1 LFSLAQ
7 SIYKLCLDSQVTVIR
22 FHPRPVNCT
31 VHSFNMQTT
40 LALAALAAVAYAI
53 PQGVTGVIA
62 PSAAPPAGFSSS
74 YNGQFEISIYKTSKR
89 DLEVVC
95 CTPRSLLT
103 LTNMHQRQ
111 STCGQAG
118 YLTLTLAG
126 GQLKDAVGRTGYIA
140 ANYQFQF
147 DAPPQTGA
155 IYTSG
160 FSVGSNG
167 SLALGGSAVFYECL
181 SGTFY
186 NLYDR
191 NWAAQCEPILI
202 GIVPCSSSGA
212 VTQAS
217 DGQPA
222 GTTILPVTQIT
233 DGQPQGKS
241 AVPVPVSEFTDGQP
255 QVVTAMP
262 KPVTQISDGQ
272 VQAPTGKP
280 VTQISDGQVQAPTA
294 TPGKPVSQ
302 ISDGQVQAPTATGKP
317 VTQISDGQVQAPTS
331 APVVTQ
337 ISDGQPQAPSATAPV
352 VTQISDGQPQAPS
365 ATAPVVTQ
373 ISDGQPQAPTSSP
386 VAVVTQI
393 SDGQIQATGAAN
405 ATKSPAP
412 FTGAGNAL
420 VASSFAALVMGA
432 AAVLLL

>member
-1 LFSLAQ
+1 VLPPYTRSSALHKSLPASPFPEALFSLAQ

-62 PSAAPPAGFSSS
+62 PSDPSPAGFSSS

-95 CTPRSLLT
+95 CSPRSLLT
-103 LTNMHQRQ
+103 LTNMYQRQ

-155 IYTSG
+155 IYTAG

-167 SLALGGSAVFYECL
+167 SLALGGSAVFWECL

-191 NWAAQCEPILI
+191 NWAAQCQPILI
-202 GIVPCSSSGA
+202 GIVPCTGSSGA

-255 QVVTAMP
+255 QVVTVMP

-294 TPGKPVSQ
+294 T
-302 ISDGQVQAPTATGKP
+302 GKP

-331 APVVTQ
+331 
-337 ISDGQPQAPSATAPV
+337 APV

>member
-1 LFSLAQ
+1 M
-7 SIYKLCLDSQVTVIR
+7 R
-22 FHPRPVNCT
+22 
-31 VHSFNMQTT
+31 
-40 LALAALAAVAYAI
+40 
-53 PQGVTGVIA
+53 
-62 PSAAPPAGFSSS
+62 
-74 YNGQFEISIYKTSKR
+74 
-89 DLEVVC
+89 
-95 CTPRSLLT
+95 
-103 LTNMHQRQ
+103 QRQ

-118 YLTLTLAG
+118 YLTLTLSG
-126 GQLKDAVGRTGYIA
+126 GQLKDSVGRTGYIA

-147 DAPPQTGA
+147 DNPPQTGA
-155 IYTSG
+155 IYTGG

-191 NWAAQCEPILI
+191 NWAAQCQPILI

-255 QVVTAMP
+255 QVVTVLP

-294 TPGKPVSQ
+294 T
-302 ISDGQVQAPTATGKP
+302 GKP
-317 VTQISDGQVQAPTS
+317 VTQISDGQVQAPT
-331 APVVTQ
+331 
-337 ISDGQPQAPSATAPV
+337 TAPV
-352 VTQISDGQPQAPS
+352 VTQISDGQPQAPTS
-365 ATAPVVTQ
+365 SPVAVVTQ

-405 ATKSPAP
+405 ATKSPVP
-412 FTGAGNAL
+412 FIGAGNAL
-420 VASSFAALVMGA
+420 VVSSFAALVMGA

>member
-1 LFSLAQ
+1 
-7 SIYKLCLDSQVTVIR
+7 
-22 FHPRPVNCT
+22 
-31 VHSFNMQTT
+31 MQTT

-62 PSAAPPAGFSSS
+62 PSDPSPAGFSSS

-89 DLEVVC
+89 DLEV
-95 CTPRSLLT
+95 
-103 LTNMHQRQ
+103 RQ

-155 IYTSG
+155 IYTAG

-167 SLALGGSAVFYECL
+167 SLALGGSAVFWECL

-191 NWAAQCEPILI
+191 NWAAQCQPILI
-202 GIVPCSSSGA
+202 GIVPCTGSSGA

-255 QVVTAMP
+255 QVVTVMP

-272 VQAPTGKP
+272 VQAPTGKT
-280 VTQISDGQVQAPTA
+280 VT
-294 TPGKPVSQ
+294 Q

-331 APVVTQ
+331 
-337 ISDGQPQAPSATAPV
+337 APV